1 MSYNFETIE
10 ELRAF
15 ISEEV
20 LNSTEAIEYLGI
32 SRARLSVLIKD
43 EKLIPIKKF
52 QRDSLFLKSDLAIK
66 KKELEELRKKYR
78 PFDEQ
83 R

>member
-20 LNSTEAIEYLGI
+20 LNSTEATEYLGI
-32 SRARLSVLIKD
+32 SRARLSVLIKSN
-43 EKLIPIKKF
+43 KLIPIKKL